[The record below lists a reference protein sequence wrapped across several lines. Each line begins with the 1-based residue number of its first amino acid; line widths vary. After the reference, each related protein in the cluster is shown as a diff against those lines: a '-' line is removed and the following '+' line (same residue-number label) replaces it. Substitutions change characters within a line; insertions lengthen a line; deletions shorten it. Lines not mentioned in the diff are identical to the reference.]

1 MTHHNQTTKLTAWFL
16 NLPLDESNDNK
27 STKFEV
33 QIQDL
38 MKHS

>member
-1 MTHHNQTTKLTAWFL
+1 MSPLTT
-16 NLPLDESNDNK
+16 K

-38 MKHS
+38 MKHC